1 MIERVARALGEELK
15 RGCVNVRGECYAH
28 VDSQP
33 TMDGMGAEVDG
44 EFSLLGLA
52 EAAIAAL
59 PQEDDRELTLGVG
72 DGSGQLFV
80 HGSYDAI
87 KRTQQIIFE
96 REQLSRDVD
105 LLREALTYAAE
116 TTNDKHTS
124 QKAFEA
130 LGALSSGISEQGEM

>member
-1 MIERVARALGEELK
+1 
-15 RGCVNVRGECYAH
+15 
-28 VDSQP
+28 
-33 TMDGMGAEVDG
+33 MDGMVAEVDG
-44 EFSLLGLA
+44 EIDMLGLA

-105 LLREALTYAAE
+105 LLREALEPFARYHDL
-116 TTNDKHTS
+116 NDCDGREGNIEVPIADLR
-124 QKAFEA
+124 KARA
-130 LGALSSGISEQGEM
+130 ALSSISEQGEM

>member
-1 MIERVARALGEELK
+1 
-15 RGCVNVRGECYAH
+15 VNVHGECYAH

-72 DGSGQLFV
+72 DGSGNLFV
-80 HGSYDAI
+80 YGSYDAI

-105 LLREALTYAAE
+105 LLREALTDIANRNTALEDGSDYARGWNAARYRMRQIVE
-116 TTNDKHTS
+116 
-124 QKAFEA
+124 AA
-130 LGALSSGISEQGEM
+130 LGGSDGLATD